1 MIETIILGKARRI
14 VLPRDVCRRLHL
26 EEGDALEVMVEGDCL
41 KLRPRPDDDVNL
53 VREGGLLVATG
64 YPAGADIG
72 AAVLA
77 DREDREEQL
86 SRAFRTKSG
95 KKAG

>member
-1 MIETIILGKARRI
+1 MNGTVILGKSRRI

-53 VREGGLLVATG
+53 VHEGGLLVATG
-64 YPAGADIG
+64 YPTGVDVG